1 MALKG
6 KCLVDI
12 GVVITIISPKSWDPD
27 WPLQE
32 INTLI
37 TYLLEVT
44 AIIRITVQIK
54 TGNAPACF
62 Q

>member
-6 KCLVDI
+6 KYLVDI
-12 GVVITIISPKSWDPD
+12 VVVITIISPKSWDPD

-37 TYLLEVT
+37 IYSNH
-44 AIIRITVQIK
+44 IY
-54 TGNAPACF
+54 
-62 Q
+62 